1 MAVPF
6 DPADPFP
13 LLADPYADYAG
24 ARAHAAA
31 ADAWLGLHCE
41 RVEAALPRDRLA
53 REDRQLWLDLPLPS
67 LQTPYVEL
75 RALMARLAPPPG
87 HTVVDLGAG
96 YGRLGFVI
104 ARHHPGVAFV
114 GYELVAERA
123 GEGTRC
129 LAAHGCEAARLEVAD
144 LAAPDFAPCDADI
157 YFLYDYGTRAAI
169 EKTLEDLRR
178 VAQRRPIAVVGRGR
192 ASRDAIERGQPWLA
206 AVVAPEH
213 FAHASIYRSR
223 S

>member
-13 LLADPYADYAG
+13 LLADPFADYAG
-24 ARAHAAA
+24 ARRHAEE
-31 ADAWLGLHCE
+31 ADAWLGLRCAQI
-41 RVEAALPRDRLA
+41 EAALPRDRLA

-75 RALMARLAPPPG
+75 RALMARVAPPPG
-87 HTVVDLGAG
+87 STVVDLGAG

-104 ARHHPGVAFV
+104 ARHHPGVAFT
-114 GYELVAERA
+114 GYELVAGRA
-123 GEGTRC
+123 GEGMRC
-129 LAAHGCEAARLEVAD
+129 LAAHGSGAARLEVAD
-144 LAAPDFAPCDADI
+144 LADPEFAPRDADV

-169 EKTLEDLRR
+169 AKTLADLRAIAR
-178 VAQRRPIAVVGRGR
+178 RRPIVVVGRGR
-192 ASRDAIERGQPWLA
+192 ASRDAIERGEPWLSTI
-206 AVVAPEH
+206 VPPEH

-223 S
+223 R